1 MDSMKNILLYSLL
14 VPTFISLIVYLI
26 ILKLIKGKFKRRKLK

>member
-26 ILKLIKGKFKRRKLK
+26 SLKLIKGSSNDRTN